1 MQIDDQGFEMSDL
14 DELLLDYQNELKT
27 RYGNDFTIKPEGVI
41 DNIAVSNCYLN
52 MKLEEQ
58 IAFSFKAI

>member
-1 MQIDDQGFEMSDL
+1 MKIDDQGFEMSDL
-14 DELLLDYQNELKT
+14 EKLLSDYQNELKT
-27 RYGNDFTIKPEGVI
+27 WYGNDFTIKPEGVI

-58 IAFSFKAI
+58 IA